1 MRTDRRCLPEYSHMS
16 DIFREVDEDL
26 RRDRLE
32 MIWKRY
38 GAAIVGAVLVIVAG
52 TAGFVAWRNHQ
63 HAEAETKTAQL
74 ADALRLAGNTPGQA
88 SNTSGDSKAAADALS
103 AFAAQS
109 GTGPGTL
116 ARFFEAGLRAREG
129 DNAAAIKI
137 YDELTQSAKLE
148 PVYRDLATVL
158 SVMHQVQTGDPGQLT
173 ARLQPLTAD
182 NSPWR
187 HSARELTAL
196 LAIRSG
202 DKATAGK
209 LFAQIQDDPAAP
221 SGVRSR
227 ATELAALYSA
237 EPQ

>member
-1 MRTDRRCLPEYSHMS
+1 MS

-32 MIWKRY
+32 KLWKRY
-38 GAAIVGAVLVIVAG
+38 GVVIVSAVLVIVAG
-52 TAGFVAWRNHQ
+52 TAGYVAWRDRQ
-63 HAEAETKTAQL
+63 HTEAETKTAQL
-74 ADALRLAGNTPGQA
+74 ADVLRLAGNSVGPGA
-88 SNTSGDSKAAADALS
+88 NAGANGGGDPKAAADALS
-103 AFAAQS
+103 AFAGQNGA
-109 GTGPGTL
+109 GAGTL
-116 ARFFEAGLRAREG
+116 ARFFEAGLRARDG
-129 DNAAAIKI
+129 DSAAAVKI
-137 YDELTQSAKLE
+137 YDELAQSSNVE
-148 PVYRDLATVL
+148 PSYRDLATVL

-182 NSPWR
+182 GNPWR

-209 LFAQIQDDPAAP
+209 LFAQIQADPAAP

-237 EPQ
+237 EPR

>member
-1 MRTDRRCLPEYSHMS
+1 MS

-32 MIWKRY
+32 KIWKRY

-74 ADALRLAGNTPGQA
+74 ADALRLAGSSAGQ
-88 SNTSGDSKAAADALS
+88 GDTNGDPKAAADVLS

-109 GTGPGTL
+109 GPGPGTL

-129 DNAAAIKI
+129 DSAAAIKI

-173 ARLQPLTAD
+173 ARLQPLMAD
-182 NSPWR
+182 NNPWR
-187 HSARELTAL
+187 HSARELAAL

-209 LFAQIQDDPAAP
+209 LFTQIQDDPAAP

>member
-1 MRTDRRCLPEYSHMS
+1 MS

-32 MIWKRY
+32 QIWKRY

-63 HAEAETKTAQL
+63 HTEAETETAQL
-74 ADALRLAGNTPGQA
+74 ADALRLAGNSAGQGN
-88 SNTSGDSKAAADALS
+88 NTGGDPKAAADALS
-103 AFAAQS
+103 AFAGQS
-109 GTGPGTL
+109 GMGPGTL

-129 DNAAAIKI
+129 DTAAAVKI
-137 YDELTQSAKLE
+137 YDDLTQSAKLE
-148 PVYRDLATVL
+148 PAYRDLATVL

-182 NSPWR
+182 SNPWR

-196 LAIRSG
+196 LALRSG

-209 LFAQIQDDPAAP
+209 LFAQIQNDPAAP

>member
-1 MRTDRRCLPEYSHMS
+1 MS

-32 MIWKRY
+32 KIWKRY
-38 GAAIVGAVLVIVAG
+38 GAAIIGAVLVIVAG

-63 HAEAETKTAQL
+63 HAAAETETAQL
-74 ADALRLAGNTPGQA
+74 ADALRLAGNSAGQGNNGGNN
-88 SNTSGDSKAAADALS
+88 SNGDPKAAADALS
-103 AFAAQS
+103 AFAGQS

-129 DNAAAIKI
+129 DNAAAIRI

-182 NSPWR
+182 NNPWR

-209 LFAQIQDDPAAP
+209 LFAQIQNDPAAP